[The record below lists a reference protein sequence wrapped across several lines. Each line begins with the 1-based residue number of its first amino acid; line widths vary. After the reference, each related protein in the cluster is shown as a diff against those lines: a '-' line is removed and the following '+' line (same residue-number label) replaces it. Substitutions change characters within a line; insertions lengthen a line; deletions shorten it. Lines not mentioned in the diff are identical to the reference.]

1 MESGIR
7 YVITFETIRSS
18 CPMKDSDSSGEE
30 CAQTQSVSHLCVVDI
45 LAKLDGMQ
53 EVMSVNCSEARQVSS
68 PKSLEPNEDS
78 SQDSFSE
85 AVDVPERDT
94 IQINEEEI
102 DGALNSS
109 SENDMRRLQYS
120 HVRNKRS
127 INLGA
132 LKDVD
137 NSEHNL
143 ISQFA
148 ELAVKTLDEVDPDN
162 MKQIVLEIT
171 EAKKQVSLVF

>member
-18 CPMKDSDSSGEE
+18 CPMLDSDSSGEE

-45 LAKLDGMQ
+45 LAKVDGLQ

-68 PKSLEPNEDS
+68 PSESNEDS
-78 SQDSFSE
+78 SQGGFSE
-85 AVDVPERDT
+85 AADVRERDT

-102 DGALNSS
+102 DGAPNSS
-109 SENDMRRLQYS
+109 SEDDLRRLQYS
-120 HVRNKRS
+120 HVRDRRS

-137 NSEHNL
+137 NSEHDL

-171 EAKKQVSLVF
+171 EAKKQVSSVF